1 MNKREEQRARRRRE
15 ILGVSLDLF
24 VRRGYAATKVGDIA
38 AAAGMSAGLL
48 FHYFPSKEAVLEE
61 LIDLGRQGPAQMM
74 ELPQVDPEQFF
85 LRAAE
90 GIFGAIAQNP
100 AVAKVFVLMG
110 RAQYSEEFPPAV
122 RERAQG
128 VDNIRRSAPLV
139 AAGQAMGGFK
149 EGDPLALSLAF
160 WTAVQGAA
168 EELARCPEEPCP
180 EPGWLVDIL
189 RR

>member
-1 MNKREEQRARRRRE
+1 MKVREQQRARRRQE
-15 ILGVSLDLF
+15 ILEASLDLF

-38 AAAGMSAGLL
+38 AAVGMSAGLL

-61 LIDLGRQGPAQMM
+61 LIGLGRKGPQKMM
-74 ELPQVDPEQFF
+74 ALPQTSPEQFF
-85 LRAAE
+85 LQAAQA
-90 GIFGAIAQNP
+90 IFGAIRENP

-110 RAQYSEEFPPAV
+110 RAQYSEEFPPAI
-122 RERAQG
+122 RARAQG
-128 VDNIRRSAPLV
+128 VDNIRQCVPLI
-139 AAGQAMGGFK
+139 AAGQAAGVFR

-160 WTAVQGAA
+160 WSAVQGIA

-180 EPGWLVDIL
+180 QPEWLVDIL